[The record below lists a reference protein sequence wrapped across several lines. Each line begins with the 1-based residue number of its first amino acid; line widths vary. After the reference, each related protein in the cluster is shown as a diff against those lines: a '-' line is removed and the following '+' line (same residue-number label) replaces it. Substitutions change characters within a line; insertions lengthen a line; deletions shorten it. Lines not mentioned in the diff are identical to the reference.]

1 MSAILIFFLECF
13 LISFGFF
20 KDLFLFTV
28 RICSQCVQVP
38 RSPEVGIISL
48 ELEFM
53 GPEHET

>member
-1 MSAILIFFLECF
+1 MSVILIFFLECF
-13 LISFGFF
+13 LIIFGFF

-48 ELEFM
+48 ELEFT
-53 GPEHET
+53 GP